1 MSNKV
6 FKILFGILVIL
17 AISLLTYY
25 HETDKTSFN
34 NDLFFWA
41 LLFGAVAALIDGSLG
56 MAYGVTGTAFL
67 LGYGIS
73 PVEAVAYIHI
83 AEIFVSGSSGLNHW
97 KIGNIDTKLFKKLLV
112 PGIIGAIL
120 GALIIAKV
128 KIPYLSIVISIYLLF
143 MGIFLIAKA
152 YSKIKLQLKQKISVV
167 IPLAVTGGFVDGAGG
182 GGWGPVVTT
191 SLLGGKM
198 EPKKVIGTVNASE
211 FFINLASAVSLLF
224 LVKVTDWE
232 ALAGLII
239 GGFLVAPYAARVTS
253 KMSEKMILTIVGCL
267 ITILSIRKIYI
278 FFLN

>member
-1 MSNKV
+1 MNNKV
-6 FKILFGILVIL
+6 FKILFGILVIS

-73 PVEAVAYIHI
+73 PVKAVAYIHI

-97 KIGNIDTKLFKKLLV
+97 KIGNIDTKLFKKLLI

-152 YSKIKLQLKQKISVV
+152 YSKIKLQFKQKNSVV

-253 KMSEKMILTIVGCL
+253 KMSVKMILTFVGVL
-267 ITILSIRKIYI
+267 ITFISLRKIVN
-278 FFLN
+278 FFI

>member
-6 FKILFGILVIL
+6 FRILFGLLVIS
-17 AISLLTYY
+17 AIAMLSYY
-25 HETDKTSFN
+25 RGTDVTPFN
-34 NDLFFWA
+34 SDLFFWA
-41 LLFGAVAALIDGSLG
+41 LLFGAIAALIDGSLG

-73 PVEAVAYIHI
+73 PIKAVAYIHI

-97 KIGNIDTKLFKKLLV
+97 KIGNVDTKLFKKLLI
-112 PGIIGAIL
+112 PGVIGATL
-120 GALIIAKV
+120 GALIITKI

-152 YSKIKLQLKQKISVV
+152 YAKIKLQFKQKISVV
-167 IPLAVTGGFVDGAGG
+167 VPLAVTGGFVDGAGG

-198 EPKKVIGTVNASE
+198 MPKKVIGTVNASE
-211 FFINLASAVSLLF
+211 FFINLASATTFLF
-224 LVKVTDWE
+224 MVKVTDWE

-239 GGFLVAPYAARVTS
+239 GGFLITPYAAKTTS
-253 KMSEKMILTIVGCL
+253 RMSVKMILTIVGCL
-267 ITILSIRKIYI
+267 ITVLSIRKIYI
-278 FFLN
+278 FFF

>member
-1 MSNKV
+1 MNNKV
-6 FKILFGILVIL
+6 FKILFGILVIS

-73 PVEAVAYIHI
+73 PVKAVAYIHI

-97 KIGNIDTKLFKKLLV
+97 KIGNIDTKLFKKLLI

-152 YSKIKLQLKQKISVV
+152 YSKIKLQFKQKNSVV

-239 GGFLVAPYAARVTS
+239 GGFLIAPYAARVTS
-253 KMSEKMILTIVGCL
+253 KMSVKMILTFVGVL
-267 ITILSIRKIYI
+267 ITVISLRKIFN
-278 FFLN
+278 FFI

>member
-1 MSNKV
+1 MNNKV
-6 FKILFGILVIL
+6 FKILFGILVIS

-73 PVEAVAYIHI
+73 PVKAVAYIHI

-97 KIGNIDTKLFKKLLV
+97 KIGNIDTKLFKKLLI

-152 YSKIKLQLKQKISVV
+152 YSKIKLQFKQKNSVV

-182 GGWGPVVTT
+182 GGWGPIVTPT
-191 SLLGGKM
+191 LM
-198 EPKKVIGTVNASE
+198 ATTATEPRKVIGTVSAAE
-211 FFINLASAVSLLF
+211 FVVALSASA
-224 LVKVTDWE
+224 
-232 ALAGLII
+232 
-239 GGFLVAPYAARVTS
+239 GFLSQIGRIDINWSTVGGLALGGAIAAPFAARLVGRLPA
-253 KMSEKMILTIVGCL
+253 KYLGIIVAVAIIVL
-267 ITILSIRKIYI
+267 NAIQIIRA
-278 FFLN
+278 

>member
-6 FKILFGILVIL
+6 FKILFGILVIS
-17 AISLLTYY
+17 AVSLLTYY
-25 HETDKTSFN
+25 HETDKSSFN

-41 LLFGAVAALIDGSLG
+41 LLFGALAALIDGSLG

-73 PVEAVAYIHI
+73 PVKAVAYIHI

-97 KIGNIDTKLFKKLLV
+97 KIGNVNIKLFKKLLL
-112 PGIIGAIL
+112 PGIIGATL

-128 KIPYLSIVISIYLLF
+128 EIPYLSIIISVYLLI
-143 MGIFLIAKA
+143 MGIVLIIKA
-152 YSKIKLQLKQKISVV
+152 YSKIKLQFKQKNSVV

-191 SLLGGKM
+191 SLLGSKM

-211 FFINLASAVSLLF
+211 FFINLASAISLLL

-253 KMSEKMILTIVGCL
+253 KMSIKIILTFVGVLIIVISL
-267 ITILSIRKIYI
+267 RKIFN
-278 FFLN
+278 FFI

>member
-1 MSNKV
+1 MNNKV
-6 FKILFGILVIL
+6 FKILFGILVIS

-73 PVEAVAYIHI
+73 PVKAVAYIHI

-97 KIGNIDTKLFKKLLV
+97 KIGNIDTKLFKKLLI

-152 YSKIKLQLKQKISVV
+152 YSKIKLQFKQKNSVV

-253 KMSEKMILTIVGCL
+253 KMSVKMILTFVGVL
-267 ITILSIRKIYI
+267 ITVISLRKII
-278 FFLN
+278 